1 MYVYI
6 WIYVN
11 ICTYIWL
18 YVNIWTYMDI
28 CTVCIH
34 VSFIRDIYGMF
45 TCRRVMRFSV
55 HTLLWREWRRA
66 AADPPAGSENVV
78 LHSPESGEKNNV
90 QILSLST
97 IKGKKKQNKKNM
109 KAELEASLQRCSC
122 MYLWWVCL
130 SSDATGGRRL
140 WSLCGPASRTSPPP
154 ARCLDRRRRDDGRAC
169 RNIVD
174 IIMSVNI
181 IKNHLVCFYDWG
193 GEILYL

>member
-1 MYVYI
+1 MYP
-6 WIYVN
+6 
-11 ICTYIWL
+11 L
-18 YVNIWTYMDI
+18 YVTYMG
-28 CTVCIH
+28 C
-34 VSFIRDIYGMF
+34 
-45 TCRRVMRFSV
+45 
-55 HTLLWREWRRA
+55 L
-66 AADPPAGSENVV
+66 PVV
-78 LHSPESGEKNNV
+78 V
-90 QILSLST
+90 WCDSLST
-97 IKGKKKQNKKNM
+97 HFSGGSEGEQPQILQLVQKMLFCTVQNQERKIMFRFCLYPQLKGKKKQNM

-140 WSLCGPASRTSPPP
+140 WSPCGPASRTSPPP

-181 IKNHLVCFYDWG
+181 IKNHLVCFYDWE